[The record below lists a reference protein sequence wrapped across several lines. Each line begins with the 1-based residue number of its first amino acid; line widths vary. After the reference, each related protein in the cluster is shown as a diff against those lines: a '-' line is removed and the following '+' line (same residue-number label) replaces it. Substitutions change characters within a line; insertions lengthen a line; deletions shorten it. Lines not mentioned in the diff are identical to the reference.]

1 MESVSTISGTYNT
14 IFYPDNLA
22 DWKIKDFTI
31 TLENKKNGSTRS
43 HRLGNYESPIP
54 LCDCRFTLY
63 RNGQLYV
70 FKYEKTHLIKG
81 RKLRTRKPRIRT
93 LFMQWL
99 PHHSNNTLW
108 CFLGEVP
115 LEETVQKY
123 EHVVLR
129 KVFTTLSKIQGGG
142 FLWETIFCSNYI

>member
-1 MESVSTISGTYNT
+1 MESVSTISWTYNT

-99 PHHSNNTLW
+99 PGHSLVLLRRSS
-108 CFLGEVP
+108 LGRDSTKKRACSFE
-115 LEETVQKY
+115 
-123 EHVVLR
+123 
-129 KVFTTLSKIQGGG
+129 KIIHNLVKNPRWR
-142 FLWETIFCSNYI
+142 FLWETIFFSNYI